1 MAQDSTRT
9 SDKVKVA
16 AAVDFGTYGTGFAW
30 SVIEWKNENPESR
43 EIRYPS
49 YRTGRGVIRSK
60 SLSAVLTT
68 SDGEVA
74 EWGHTARERWQRLV
88 SGRDTGWGYAT
99 GYKMALRADTGETG
113 VAQASGTADVSGID
127 AVRTLVVGILSRVRT
142 AAEKDMAASGYLP
155 DEVRWCLTVPAIW
168 DEEDKQFMRDAAV
181 RAGFPADDDR
191 LLLAIEPEAAAIT
204 GFLGVGTLI
213 DGSGRTDQVPL
224 AKAGTRLMVVDC
236 GGGTIDI
243 TAYESLRDDQIR
255 LGEIGKVCG
264 GRLGSE
270 FLNLA
275 FRTELLADRLG
286 AGIVSGLADE
296 YPEELQRME
305 DQFEKYKL
313 DDILTV
319 RDSDGTLRFDESAR
333 LSVDVPGEVW
343 ELLTEERRKE
353 LEQASGR
360 RYRLTY
366 SAAEAQKVFDRL
378 VDSILDSV
386 EEQLTAM
393 EATPAMAG
401 DGGVPYEC
409 MLLVGG
415 FSASEYLR
423 DRVHARFGAWI
434 RVLRPPN
441 HEYAVL
447 EGAVH
452 YAYNPDMMVS
462 RRAKYTY
469 GVEMVMPWEEADG
482 PERCEVIYGEPRC
495 KERFRLLV
503 ARGQPIEMD
512 ERAEMGF
519 RPTYRNTRSVQLA
532 FYRTMAKQPRYVTEK
547 GCERIGAIVV
557 DVPAQ
562 HRKKSNEYDFTLRVY
577 FGGTEIKVEAVDDL
591 TNQVTPGTITFHR
604 MH

>member
-1 MAQDSTRT
+1 MTQDSARA

-30 SVIEWKNENPESR
+30 SVIDWKNESPESR

-49 YRTGRGVIRSK
+49 YRSAGGMTRSK
-60 SLSAVLTT
+60 NLSAVLTT

-74 EWGHTARERWQRLV
+74 EWGHRARDRWQRHV
-88 SGRDTGWGYAT
+88 SGRDAGWGYVT
-99 GYKMALRADTGETG
+99 GYKMALRADNGELAVT
-113 VAQASGTADVSGID
+113 QASGRAEVSSID
-127 AVRTLVVGILSRVRT
+127 AVRTLVVGVLSMVRS
-142 AAEKDMAASGYLP
+142 AAEKDMAASGYLS

-191 LLLAIEPEAAAIT
+191 LLLVIEPEAAAIT
-204 GFLGVGTLI
+204 GFLGLGTLI

-270 FLNLA
+270 FLNHA

-286 AGIVSGLADE
+286 FDIASRLAGE
-296 YPEELQRME
+296 YPEELQRMD
-305 DQFEKYKL
+305 DQWEKYKL
-313 DDILTV
+313 GDILTV
-319 RDSDGTLRFDESAR
+319 RDSDGKLRFDESAR
-333 LSVDVPGEVW
+333 VSVDVPGEIW

-353 LEQASGR
+353 LEEVSGR

-366 SAAEAQKVFDRL
+366 SAADAQKVFDRL
-378 VDSILDSV
+378 IDPILDRV
-386 EEQLTAM
+386 EEQLTAV

-415 FSASEYLR
+415 FSASGYLR
-423 DRVHARFGAWI
+423 DRVHDRFGGRI

-462 RRAKYTY
+462 RRARYTY
-469 GVEMVMPWEEADG
+469 GVEMIMPWEESDG
-482 PERCEVIYGEPRC
+482 PERRKDIYGEPKC
-495 KERFRLLV
+495 EGRFRLLV
-503 ARGQPIEMD
+503 TRGRPVEMD
-512 ERAEMGF
+512 EGAKMSF
-519 RPTYRNTRSVQLA
+519 SPAYRNTRNVHLR
-532 FYRTMAKQPRYVTEK
+532 FYRTTAKQPRYVTEG
-547 GCERIGAIVV
+547 GCERIGSIAV
-557 DVPAQ
+557 DVPVQ

-591 TNQVTPGTITFHR
+591 TGQVTPGTITFDR